1 LTTTGRP
8 CAYFSTVAA
17 ASWLRGTITV
27 TVGGRSVLLWR
38 GRREVEGEEVE
49 GDVEEEV
56 DVKLVS
62 SSTDRRI
69 FSPFE
74 SAAL

>member
-1 LTTTGRP
+1 M
-8 CAYFSTVAA
+8 
-17 ASWLRGTITV
+17 
-27 TVGGRSVLLWR
+27 LLWR